1 MDTYRQH
8 GRKLEGR
15 GKKRLHAALFKKL
28 CKTRSRI
35 FVCNIFRLRGEK
47 KNFPDQFWGL
57 RRSPAV
63 PGALGLKGEIAYK
76 IRLRHTAAF
85 GRG

>member
-8 GRKLEGR
+8 GRKLECR
-15 GKKRLHAALFKKL
+15 GKKRLHAALCKKL
-28 CKTRSRI
+28 CKTRSRR
-35 FVCNIFRLRGEK
+35 FVCNIFRLLGEK
-47 KNFPDQFWGL
+47 NIAQTNPGGL

-63 PGALGLKGEIAYK
+63 PGALGLQGEIAYK

>member
-8 GRKLEGR
+8 GRKLECR
-15 GKKRLHAALFKKL
+15 GKKRLHAALFKQL
-28 CKTRSRI
+28 CKTRSRL

-47 KNFPDQFWGL
+47 IIVQTNPGGL

-63 PGALGLKGEIAYK
+63 PGALGLQGEIAYK